1 MDKKTM
7 FLAVLATTSI
17 IIGADLATQLHH
29 TQRALEI
36 AEQRVEVLEAQA
48 IDLYKEAEK
57 TTEKG
62 EK

>member
-1 MDKKTM
+1 MDKKTL
-7 FLAVLATTSI
+7 FLAVLATTSL

-36 AEQRVEVLEAQA
+36 AEQRIEVLEVQA
-48 IDLYKEAEK
+48 NDLYKASEK

-62 EK
+62 AE